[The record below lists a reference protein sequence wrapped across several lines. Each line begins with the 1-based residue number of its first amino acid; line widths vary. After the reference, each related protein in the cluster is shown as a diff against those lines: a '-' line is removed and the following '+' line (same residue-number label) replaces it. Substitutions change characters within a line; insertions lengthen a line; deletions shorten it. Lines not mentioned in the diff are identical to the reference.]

1 MTSNKQNDQRNTQ
14 ENGEKIM
21 DKTSVAATT
30 TNNSNNDTNKLKFPT
45 PPKNTQLK
53 TATAATT
60 TATQQ
65 QQHRPNQSLPA
76 LPGNINDPW
85 EIYFDPNYTF
95 FGGTILD
102 SRKHKQQYEI
112 LQAMAAQD
120 LYLHLHPPFITP
132 PSLSISS
139 SSSLISSS
147 SLLNHQPSLPTD
159 IMKSVDDQIIQPK
172 NNNNKDKH
180 KLIASSLSIE
190 SQQQQQKQLPVP
202 MMDEKEHY
210 SRLKL
215 LKAIRAETYDDL
227 TFPSSTFN
235 SDHHPLVMLHKM
247 DTNTGKTATDQPPLL
262 RNIKTHTIN
271 YQHRQRYRHL
281 QQRATS
287 LYHSPYSYNNTNN
300 HGTSLNQ
307 SLHQSKKHIKKLE
320 KQDKK
325 TNKNPIDYFYSV
337 SLSNVSDDTIKNEVL
352 KLDDPEK
359 QLPISHP
366 PLPLHKHHLNTSN
379 HNHPAITS
387 SAKESL
393 THQLSF
399 FFFLFGFICPPLWL
413 IGAIYTRPEHK
424 YKTSEDK
431 DMDLKWKK
439 YSKIALGL
447 FIFILLILL
456 VILLLSNPGALG
468 WRQSSHDQIAAERFV
483 PVQTPISH

>member
-1 MTSNKQNDQRNTQ
+1 MVSNKQNEQQNTLD
-14 ENGEKIM
+14 NGEKTT
-21 DKTSVAATT
+21 DKTSTTITT
-30 TNNSNNDTNKLKFPT
+30 TNNGSSDISKLKFPT
-45 PPKNTQLK
+45 PPPKNTQLK
-53 TATAATT
+53 MT
-60 TATQQ
+60 TALQQ
-65 QQHRPNQSLPA
+65 QNRMNQPLPE

-95 FGGTILD
+95 FGGTVLD

-120 LYLHLHPPFITP
+120 LHLHLHPPFITP
-132 PSLSISS
+132 PSLSTSS

-147 SLLNHQPSLPTD
+147 SLLNQQPTLPTD
-159 IMKSVDDQIIQPK
+159 IMNSVDDQIIQTK
-172 NNNNKDKH
+172 TNNGKDKQ
-180 KLIASSLSIE
+180 KMIASSLSIE
-190 SQQQQQKQLPVP
+190 NYHQQKQLPLP
-202 MMDEKEHY
+202 MIDEKEHCA
-210 SRLKL
+210 RLNL
-215 LKAIRAETYDDL
+215 LKAIRAETYNVP

-235 SDHHPLVMLHKM
+235 TDHHPVVMLHKL
-247 DTNTGKTATDQPPLL
+247 DPNVEATTNQPPLL

-281 QQRATS
+281 QQKATS
-287 LYHSPYSYNNTNN
+287 LHQLPSSFTNPDNN
-300 HGTSLNQ
+300 GRSLNQ
-307 SLHQSKKHIKKLE
+307 SLHQSKKHIKQLE

-337 SLSNVSDDTIKNEVL
+337 SLSNESDATIKNEVSR
-352 KLDDPEK
+352 LDDPEK
-359 QLPISHP
+359 HLPISHP

-399 FFFLFGFICPPLWL
+399 FFFLFGFVCPPLWL

-447 FIFILLILL
+447 FVFILLILL
-456 VILLLSNPGALG
+456 VILLLVNPGALG
-468 WRQSSHDQIAAERFV
+468 WRQSTHDQISTGNYV
-483 PVQTPISH
+483 PVQTSVSH